1 MGRNDEDWAV
11 FWCALLSAL
20 QLGEIPTRQREA
32 YFRELSQQERLL
44 PNGRRQ
50 RVSVRTLRREGATRR
65 KLGIATET
73 MRCRWSR
80 EQSNAL
86 WVGDFEHGPPVVEH
100 GQAVKTHL
108 SAWID
113 CPSRYVVG
121 ARYCMRENLDILIDS
136 LLRAW
141 GHHGASRELYVDNAK
156 IYHAKALTLA
166 CTQLNIKLLHRP
178 PRDPAAGGLIERFF
192 QTAQGQFEAEVRATR
207 PLTLDN
213 LNRLLQAWLT
223 TAYHVRMHS
232 ETAETPHQRVAR
244 GGWLG
249 HFCAWSGQRR

>member
-1 MGRNDEDWAV
+1 
-11 FWCALLSAL
+11 
-20 QLGEIPTRQREA
+20 
-32 YFRELSQQERLL
+32 
-44 PNGRRQ
+44 
-50 RVSVRTLRREGATRR
+50 
-65 KLGIATET
+65 
-73 MRCRWSR
+73 
-80 EQSNAL
+80 
-86 WVGDFEHGPPVVEH
+86 
-100 GQAVKTHL
+100 
-108 SAWID
+108 
-113 CPSRYVVG
+113 
-121 ARYCMRENLDILIDS
+121 MRENLDILIDS

-207 PLTLDN
+207 PLTLDD